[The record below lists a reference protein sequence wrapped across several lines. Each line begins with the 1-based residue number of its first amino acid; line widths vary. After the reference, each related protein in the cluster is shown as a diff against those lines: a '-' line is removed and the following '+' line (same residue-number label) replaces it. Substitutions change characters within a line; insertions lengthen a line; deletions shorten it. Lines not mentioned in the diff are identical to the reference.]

1 MPKVKIAHKSTL
13 VDMTPMCDVAFLLLL
28 FFMLTSKFKPQEP
41 VKVITPTSISTT
53 LLPES
58 HVAMITISKDGRVF
72 FGIDDQNQRLQLIKN
87 ISDQYKLGLDGQE
100 MKNYALASSVGMPIN
115 KLKQFLDMTPDQQRS
130 YRQDGIPVDSATQE
144 LSQWVD
150 YTVNINN
157 NNPKLQFVV
166 KADDGTK
173 FSVIHKVLE
182 IMKQNNHNKLDL
194 ITSLKAVPEGTPAYE
209 KYKKAGNAAG
219 NATNATEE

>member
-28 FFMLTSKFKPQEP
+28 FFMLTSKFKPQEA

-87 ISDQYKLGLDGQE
+87 ISDQYKLALDGQE
-100 MKNYALASSVGMPIN
+100 MKNYALASNVGMPIN
-115 KLKQFLDMTPDQQRS
+115 KLKQFLDMTPDQQRA
-130 YRQDGIPVDSATQE
+130 YHQDGIPVDSATQE

-209 KYKKAGNAAG
+209 KYKKAGDTPGNAA
-219 NATNATEE
+219 EE